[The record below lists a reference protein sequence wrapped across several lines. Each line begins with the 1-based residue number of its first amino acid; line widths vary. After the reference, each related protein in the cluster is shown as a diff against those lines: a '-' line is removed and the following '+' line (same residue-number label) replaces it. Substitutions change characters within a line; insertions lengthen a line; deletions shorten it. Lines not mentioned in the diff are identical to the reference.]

1 MAINNNIYCYILREF
16 QHATHSVLMYKKI
29 LSLEIT
35 HVIRSYMILK
45 YITYTEKEKEKKI
58 RN

>member
-1 MAINNNIYCYILREF
+1 MMAINMNSYCYILREF

-45 YITYTEKEKEKKI
+45 YITYTEKEKEKK
-58 RN
+58 